1 MALNR
6 CLLTWKI
13 LLDWFTKFTVKEPLP
28 FYSMYKKQMSV
39 FLINLQTTNTLG
51 KMMKT
56 CSDTNNF
63 WYFEENYFQEYELHF
78 KLVKYI
84 FLFYLNLM

>member
-1 MALNR
+1 
-6 CLLTWKI
+6 
-13 LLDWFTKFTVKEPLP
+13 
-28 FYSMYKKQMSV
+28 
-39 FLINLQTTNTLG
+39 
-51 KMMKT
+51 MMKT

-78 KLVKYI
+78 KLIKYI